1 MMERLDASIRRQLL
15 LDDRDI
21 VGKPFPLEGNTA
33 RFVQANTRHL
43 TLLLL
48 DTDIKNRASRAAAF
62 AANLMDASIAHHLKE
77 TIACARG
84 CPYCCTTYVSTSL
97 PEVFRMAR
105 AVRGNAPTTER
116 VNTAAARTKAMPQL
130 QREVTRVICPI
141 LDNNAC
147 SQYDVRPMV
156 CRVVM
161 STSLESCVRIFTQ
174 SANEPFAAP
183 KSLDALRSYL
193 MIILRTAL
201 VLAGLPHKHYELAHA
216 LEIALADPDSEERW
230 LAGEPIFEPV
240 AVDRLDL
247 TDSPI
252 SNLVNV
258 LVGAVRPTI

>member
-1 MMERLDASIRRQLL
+1 MTDRLDAGIRRQFLI
-15 LDDRDI
+15 DDRHI
-21 VGKPFPLEGNTA
+21 VGTPFPLTGNTA
-33 RFVQANTRHL
+33 RFVQANTCHL

-48 DTDIKNRASRAAAF
+48 DSDIKDRASRAAAF
-62 AANLMDASIAHHLKE
+62 AANLMDASIAYHLKE
-77 TIACARG
+77 AIACARG
-84 CPYCCTTYVSTSL
+84 CPYCCTTYVSTFL

-105 AVRGNAPTTER
+105 TVRGNVATTER
-116 VNTAAARTKAMPQL
+116 INAAAARTKAMPQL

-141 LDNNAC
+141 LDQNAC

-161 STSLESCVRIFTQ
+161 STSLESWVRIFTQ
-174 SANEPFAAP
+174 GANEPFAAP

-193 MIILRTAL
+193 MIILRSAL

-216 LEIALADPDSEERW
+216 LEIALAGPESEERW
-230 LAGEPIFEPV
+230 LAGEEVFAPV

-247 TDSPI
+247 KDSPI
-252 SNLVNV
+252 SKLVDV